1 MDPWETF
8 LTTNGTLG
16 GVGMP
21 KMVPFETG
29 QEGKESSSLKFKVGQ
44 IRYEQESQS
53 QQGGGLVLQITTK
66 RGTLHLAAKVA
77 VAYASPKDRRNLAGG
92 LFEWIV
98 DDQVVANHDV
108 GPINNGGITRH
119 YFKADY
125 IVKAGL
131 HTIRLRITR
140 PFISQPAQQAPFQYV
155 DDLDVRFSPP
165 Q

>member
-16 GVGMP
+16 GGGMP
-21 KMVPFETG
+21 KMVTFEPVK
-29 QEGKESSSLKFKVGQ
+29 EGEESSSLQFKVGQ
-44 IRYEQESQS
+44 IRYEQENQS
-53 QQGGGLVLQITTK
+53 QQGGGLVLEMITET
-66 RGTLHLAAKVA
+66 GTLHLSAIVA
-77 VAYASPKDRRNLAGG
+77 VTYVSPKDRRNLAGG

-119 YFKADY
+119 QLKGDY

-131 HTIRLRITR
+131 HIIRLRITR
-140 PFISQPAQQAPFQYV
+140 PFISQPGQQAPFQYV
-155 DDLDVRFSPP
+155 DDLNVRFSPLR
-165 Q
+165 